1 MKNYK
6 ITENILASRECSINK
21 KMFDE
26 GVKDTLTRIEMPLAL
41 DQYPLVDEKGN
52 EMKFITFDLIEG
64 VIKEYIEAVKGA

>member
-26 GVKDTLTRIEMPLAL
+26 GVKDTLTRI
-41 DQYPLVDEKGN
+41 
-52 EMKFITFDLIEG
+52 
-64 VIKEYIEAVKGA
+64 